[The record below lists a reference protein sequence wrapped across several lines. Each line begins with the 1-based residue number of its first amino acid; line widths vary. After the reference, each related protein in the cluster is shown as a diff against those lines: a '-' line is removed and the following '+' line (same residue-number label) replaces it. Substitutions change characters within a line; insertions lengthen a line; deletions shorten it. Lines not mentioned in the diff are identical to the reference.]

1 MARQIRIDALAE
13 QCGVAPREIL
23 RILIELGQFRYS
35 RFSQQVGDDL
45 AEQVRARLAPATVVA
60 PQRPAGPL
68 EEDLFAQAMSAAGV
82 KRLDGRSS
90 PSKGPKKR
98 KLSKVKGRGAPKTAP
113 VATPQVEPAI
123 VPTVEPVSAPALEP
137 VPTPAVESAPVP
149 AARAEAVLAG
159 LAEVGPAP
167 TAPEREQGTVD
178 NDCCAELQAKLS
190 TLEGQLAKLHDE
202 HQHASQQLH
211 ALSTERDELQASSAI
226 LATAGPLPGV
236 ADGATSLLALLQ
248 ERGLRGIDEAGFALR
263 ALLSA
268 HLLDNSLPLLVSVD
282 SGRMRR
288 VLGERLCLCCG
299 REACGEPRSVEHV
312 RVPEQRCELCGGQAL
327 PRVHHLFSDACLLS
341 GITRVLVYGGRKW
354 HQAWLDAGKDPRV
367 QLRARASG
375 LLATDSAL
383 DHDLNWAQFVVI
395 WDDGGV
401 HPELLTAIQQRRSE
415 ALATLVAGSMGEL
428 MAQAASFIEGLDP
441 SELP

>member
-23 RILIELGQFRYS
+23 RVLIDLGQFRYI

-45 AEQVRARLAPATVVA
+45 ADQVRARLAPATE
-60 PQRPAGPL
+60 PTSQKPAGRP
-68 EEDLFAQAMSAAGV
+68 EEDSFAQAMSAAGV
-82 KRLDGRSS
+82 QRLDGRSS
-90 PSKGPKKR
+90 PSKVSKKR
-98 KLSKVKGRGAPKTAP
+98 KQSKSKGRAAAKAVPIA
-113 VATPQVEPAI
+113 AAQIEPAPA
-123 VPTVEPVSAPALEP
+123 PTVEPIPAPAIEP
-137 VPTPAVESAPVP
+137 VLAP
-149 AARAEAVLAG
+149 AAPAEAVPVAP
-159 LAEVGPAP
+159 AEVGPVLTAP
-167 TAPEREQGTVD
+167 APEREPESAD
-178 NDCCAELQAKLS
+178 SDACAELQIKLS
-190 TLEGQLAKLHDE
+190 SLEGQLAALHDE
-202 HQHASQQLH
+202 HSHASQQLQSLR
-211 ALSTERDELQASSAI
+211 AERDELQASSAA
-226 LATAGPLPGV
+226 LATTGPLPGV

-268 HLLDNSLPLLVSVD
+268 HLLDSSLPLLLSVD
-282 SGRMRR
+282 SGRVRR
-288 VLGERLCLCCG
+288 VIGERLCLCCG
-299 REACGEPRSVEHV
+299 REACGEPRSVEQV

-367 QLRARASG
+367 QLRTRASG
-375 LLATDSAL
+375 LLASGSAL
-383 DHDLNWAQFVVI
+383 DHDLDWAQFVVV

-401 HPELLTAIQQRRSE
+401 HPELLPAIQQRRSN
-415 ALATLVAGSMGEL
+415 ALATLEAGSMGEL
-428 MAQAASFIEGLDP
+428 MARAAAFIEGLDP